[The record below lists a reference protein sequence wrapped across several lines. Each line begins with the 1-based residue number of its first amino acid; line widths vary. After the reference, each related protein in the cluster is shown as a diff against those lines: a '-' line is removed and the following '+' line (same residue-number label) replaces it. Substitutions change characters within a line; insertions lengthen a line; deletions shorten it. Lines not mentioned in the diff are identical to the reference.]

1 MLGGARRFGA
11 HRGEGRGI
19 SWRPPAYSLFNKPF
33 IVSPCFNIF
42 LISLDSCPTAEHH
55 EQARCKALHNTGN
68 NSHLS
73 VLLAI
78 SPGGPVLA
86 GTRMSPLW
94 ILLKLRMMEVVS
106 DNYWSYKTCKA
117 PVKSPPPTSSFLQAG
132 CLSFRPTNSIR
143 ALKEVT

>member
-1 MLGGARRFGA
+1 M
-11 HRGEGRGI
+11 
-19 SWRPPAYSLFNKPF
+19 AYSLFNKPV

-42 LISLDSCPTAEHH
+42 LISLDLYPTAVHY
-55 EQARCKALHNTGN
+55 EQARCKTLHKTGN

-106 DNYWSYKTCKA
+106 DNWSYKTY
-117 PVKSPPPTSSFLQAG
+117 VQSS
-132 CLSFRPTNSIR
+132 S
-143 ALKEVT
+143 